1 MTVQTAQPAQPA
13 QPAQVSPPLLSL
25 RDASLAFDNRLVWSN
40 LSFDVMPG
48 EFIAVIGANGSGKS
62 MLFKTILGQQKL
74 TSGSLERN
82 TARVGYIPQH
92 RAVDAGLPLRA
103 QDLVRFGL
111 DGERPGFG
119 WPSATK
125 RELVRE
131 ALQAVAAQSLA
142 KTPIGRLS
150 GGELQRVRVAQ
161 ALISQPDL
169 VLADEPLSALDINH
183 QRIVAELVANRTNR
197 ESAVLFITHDLNPII
212 QHVDRVL
219 YLARGR
225 HSIGTPDQVMRSE
238 VLSELYGTQVDVVRN
253 QGRVVVLGAHDHN
266 HHDGEQWS

>member
-1 MTVQTAQPAQPA
+1 LVKLT
-13 QPAQVSPPLLSL
+13 
-25 RDASLAFDNRLVWSN
+25 DASLAFDNRLVWSN
-40 LSFDVMPG
+40 LNLEVKPG
-48 EFIAVIGANGSGKS
+48 EFVAVIGANGSGKS
-62 MLFKTILGQQKL
+62 MLFKTILGQQRL
-74 TSGSLERN
+74 TGGEVTVN
-82 TARVGYIPQH
+82 TSRIGYIPQH
-92 RAVDAGLPLRA
+92 RAVDAGVPLRA

-119 WPSATK
+119 WPSAGK
-125 RELVRE
+125 RAQVQR
-131 ALQAVAAQSLA
+131 ALQSVAAQSLA

-161 ALISQPDL
+161 ALISKPDL

-183 QRIVAELVANRTNR
+183 QRIVAELVANRANR

-225 HSIGTPDQVMRSE
+225 YSIGTPDEVMRSE
-238 VLSELYGTQVDVVRN
+238 VLSELYGTQIDVVRN
-253 QGRVVVLGAHDHN
+253 QGRVVVLGAHDHD
-266 HHDGEQWS
+266 HHDSEQWS